1 MEKIKLLLDEN
12 IGLKVAEALQQD
24 GYDVISII
32 KQSPGIT
39 DQEVLDRAVK
49 ENRIV
54 ATLDKDFGRLVY
66 QYPQKHTGVILLR
79 LNDESPQNIIR
90 VLMKALK
97 QYESELNGKFTIVTE
112 TKIRLKG

>member
-12 IGLKVAEALQQD
+12 IGLKVVEALEQD

-39 DQEVLDRAVK
+39 DQEVLVQAVR
-49 ENRIV
+49 ENRII

-66 QYPQKHTGVILLR
+66 QYSQKHTGVILLR
-79 LNDESPQNIIR
+79 LNDESLRNIIR
-90 VLMKALK
+90 VLMRVLK
-97 QYESELNGKFTIVTE
+97 QYASELHGKFTTVTE